1 MAEIDKHGET
11 WQAVTEWARKRRD
24 DAVSALIAGSVADD
38 KLRGEIRLIDDLLAL
53 TEKEPPPVPA
63 AHYD

>member
-11 WQAVTEWARKRRD
+11 WQAVTEWAQKRRG
-24 DAVSALIAGSVADD
+24 DAVASLIAGSAADD
-38 KLRGEIRLIDDLLAL
+38 KLRGEIRLIDDLLTL
-53 TEKEPPPVPA
+53 TKSEPPPVPA